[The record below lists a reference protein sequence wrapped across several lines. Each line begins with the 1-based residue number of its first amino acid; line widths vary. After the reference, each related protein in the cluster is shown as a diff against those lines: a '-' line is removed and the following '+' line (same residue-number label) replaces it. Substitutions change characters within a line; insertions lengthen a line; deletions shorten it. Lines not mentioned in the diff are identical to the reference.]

1 MSELELLP
9 PKADVNTDANL
20 RIHLRVLIGVL
31 YEMTKVCGVEIGDD
45 LEKGVLERDI
55 IERITI
61 TFKDKNNIGKAR
73 VIFKIDWNKLELLA
87 KTEDGT
93 VLYKGKDFSNGFCNS
108 LDPELFN
115 ILKLHVKK
123 LRKQFDISSIVC
135 QFGYRDK
142 YTKTDT
148 LNRESMKYMG
158 HVTGDHIKMDES
170 DEFKKRLRSTFQG
183 IGGTLDV
190 FLTLD

>member
-45 LEKGVLERDI
+45 LDKGVLERDV

-73 VIFKIDWNKLELLA
+73 VIFKINWDKLELLA
-87 KTEDGT
+87 QTEDGT
-93 VLYKGKDFSNGFCNS
+93 VLYEEKDFSNGFV
-108 LDPELFN
+108 
-115 ILKLHVKK
+115 ILL
-123 LRKQFDISSIVC
+123 I
-135 QFGYRDK
+135 
-142 YTKTDT
+142 
-148 LNRESMKYMG
+148 LNY
-158 HVTGDHIKMDES
+158 
-170 DEFKKRLRSTFQG
+170 
-183 IGGTLDV
+183 
-190 FLTLD
+190 LTC

>member
-45 LEKGVLERDI
+45 LDKGVLERDV

-61 TFKDKNNIGKAR
+61 TFKDKNNTGKAR
-73 VIFKIDWNKLELLA
+73 VIFKINWDKLELLA
-87 KTEDGT
+87 QTEDGT
-93 VLYKGKDFSNGFCNS
+93 VLYEEKDFSNGFCNS

-115 ILKLHVKK
+115 MLKLHVKK
-123 LRKQFDISSIVC
+123 LRKQFDIKSVVC
-135 QFGYRDK
+135 QFGYRSK
-142 YTKTDT
+142 YNRTDMVHQET
-148 LNRESMKYMG
+148 RKYMG
-158 HVTGDHIKMDES
+158 HIAGDHIKMDENS
-170 DEFKKRLRSTFQG
+170 EFKKRLRSTFQG

-190 FLTLD
+190 FFTLE

>member
-9 PKADVNTDANL
+9 PKAVVNTDANL

-31 YEMTKVCGVEIGDD
+31 YEMTKVCGVEIGDA

-73 VIFKIDWNKLELLA
+73 VIFKINWDKLELLA

-93 VLYKGKDFSNGFCNS
+93 VLYEGRDFSNGFCNS
-108 LDPELFN
+108 LDPEFFN
-115 ILKLHVKK
+115 ILKIHVKK
-123 LRKQFDISSIVC
+123 LRKQFDISSVVC

-142 YTKTDT
+142 YTKTDAIDHEAM
-148 LNRESMKYMG
+148 RYMG
-158 HVTGDHIKMDES
+158 HVPGNYIKMDENI
-170 DEFKKRLRSTFQG
+170 EFKKKLRSTFQG

-190 FLTLD
+190 FFTLD